1 MFSAMVR
8 AMAYRERSVA
18 RSKLREGQT
27 KGRSSRFLSP
37 SVATEFPAPWRCRR
51 HRIIIDAVFD
61 VSDVRIHSMD
71 VRTCPRCSLR
81 LTHRPNRLRQ
91 MHLARFQKTQPSSQS
106 LMATSVS
113 ESLNALVESCHAA
126 TSLSQLIY
134 VECNWMN

>member
-1 MFSAMVR
+1 LACSAQWCARWLTGSAAWRAVNLERVR
-8 AMAYRERSVA
+8 RRGDLAGFCRH
-18 RSKLREGQT
+18 
-27 KGRSSRFLSP
+27 
-37 SVATEFPAPWRCRR
+37 PWRPNSRR
-51 HRIIIDAVFD
+51 PGAVVVIDAVFD

-113 ESLNALVESCHAA
+113 ESLNAFVESCHAA